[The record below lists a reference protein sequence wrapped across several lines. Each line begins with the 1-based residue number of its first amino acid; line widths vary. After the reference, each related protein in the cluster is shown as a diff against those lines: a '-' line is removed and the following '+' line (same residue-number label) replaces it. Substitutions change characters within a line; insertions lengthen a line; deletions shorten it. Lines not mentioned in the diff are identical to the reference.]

1 MGCSEETVAERESRG
16 LASET
21 VTTEAGLEP
30 KAASSCWASPADE
43 KGPGVAKMPLNRG
56 VRLEFSLRRG
66 SRVGKPEPDTK
77 EQRREDWIR
86 TSLFRES
93 LDRRRRTGQLTAT
106 GINKEAGPLKSSPEA
121 PE

>member
-1 MGCSEETVAERESRG
+1 MGCSEETVAERESQG

-21 VTTEAGLEP
+21 VMTEAGLQP

-43 KGPGVAKMPLNRG
+43 KGPGVAKTLNRG
-56 VRLEFSLRRG
+56 VRLELSLRRR

-77 EQRREDWIR
+77 EQRREEWIR

-93 LDRRRRTGQLTAT
+93 LDRRQRTGQLTAT